1 MLYVPKPR
9 FRVITIKEETARKL
23 AALKSE
29 LEKEVGKPVSY
40 DEVLRFILARMAEK
54 LERLSEK
61 SE

>member
-1 MLYVPKPR
+1 MPKPR

-29 LEKEVGKPVSY
+29 LEKEAGKPVSY
-40 DEVLRFILARMAEK
+40 DAVLRFILARA
-54 LERLSEK
+54 ERLSEK

>member
-1 MLYVPKPR
+1 VLYVPKPR

-29 LEKEVGKPVSY
+29 LEKEAGKPVSY
-40 DEVLRFILARMAEK
+40 DAVLRFILARA
-54 LERLSEK
+54 ERLSEK